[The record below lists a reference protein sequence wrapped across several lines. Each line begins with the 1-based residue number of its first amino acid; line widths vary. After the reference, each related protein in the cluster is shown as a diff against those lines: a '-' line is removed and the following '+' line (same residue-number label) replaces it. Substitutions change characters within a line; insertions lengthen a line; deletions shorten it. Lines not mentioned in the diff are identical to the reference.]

1 MLCTGLCATTLF
13 PCFSEGAAEAA
24 SRELGRG
31 RLDRRRDFSGAVA
44 AVGATSLDGWCCSN
58 VKVKVKVTTMSTL
71 WVFVLVQ
78 FP

>member
-1 MLCTGLCATTLF
+1 MLSTALF
-13 PCFSEGAAEAA
+13 PCFPESAAEAA

-44 AVGATSLDGWCCSN
+44 AVGAASLDGGVGWCSSN
-58 VKVKVKVTTMSTL
+58 FKVKVTTRTTTL
-71 WVFVLVQ
+71 LVFVVVHFVQ